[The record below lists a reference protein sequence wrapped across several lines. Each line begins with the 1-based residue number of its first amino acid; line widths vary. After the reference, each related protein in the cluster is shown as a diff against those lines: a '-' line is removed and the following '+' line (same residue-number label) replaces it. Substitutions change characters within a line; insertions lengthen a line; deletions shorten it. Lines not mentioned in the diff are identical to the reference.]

1 MKNLKKNR
9 LDILLLVLCKVFTK
23 AIANT
28 TSGPLDSSQR
38 NEQAGICNDHSTM
51 NDIHTINYVIDN
63 RVEYT
68 QPVYITFIYEGNKDS
83 DETEPVIQK
92 FQSQGAK
99 SKEQLQASFIRRV
112 VKYRKGR
119 ASDKETICP
128 M

>member
-9 LDILLLVLCKVFTK
+9 LDILLSVLCK

-28 TSGPLDSSQR
+28 TSGPLHSSQR
-38 NEQAGICNDHSTM
+38 NEQAGICNGHSTM
-51 NDIHTINYVIDN
+51 DDIHTINYVIDN

-68 QPVYITFIYEGNKDS
+68 PPVYITFIYEGNKDS
-83 DETEPVIQK
+83 NETEPVIPK
-92 FQSQGAK
+92 LQSQGAK
-99 SKEQLQASFIRRV
+99 CKEQLQASFIRRV

-119 ASDKETICP
+119 ASDKETTCP